1 MMEVSWQSYPPTQV
15 DLIHS
20 HGLLSLHVQ
29 VTNCFI
35 LNCVCLF
42 FSISHSCFSVQG
54 LTGITSLTIKARS
67 KESTENLSLF
77 LILSG
82 HRITGVGGDLKRSS
96 PTSPAKAGSP
106 QTQVE
111 SGSHKGPSIPLRRE
125 MVMAITF
132 ISFLAATVLR
142 HGFDC
147 LCLDNIVGRPME
159 ECLRSCEQ
167 PDRKGL

>member
-1 MMEVSWQSYPPTQV
+1 MVTKDMDKPVTIGSQYN
-15 DLIHS
+15 
-20 HGLLSLHVQ
+20 LLFLMSTLRK
-29 VTNCFI
+29 I
-35 LNCVCLF
+35 
-42 FSISHSCFSVQG
+42 G
-54 LTGITSLTIKARS
+54 LTLKDRCEEG
-67 KESTENLSLF
+67 TEKLSLF

-147 LCLDNIVGRPME
+147 LCLDNIVGGPME